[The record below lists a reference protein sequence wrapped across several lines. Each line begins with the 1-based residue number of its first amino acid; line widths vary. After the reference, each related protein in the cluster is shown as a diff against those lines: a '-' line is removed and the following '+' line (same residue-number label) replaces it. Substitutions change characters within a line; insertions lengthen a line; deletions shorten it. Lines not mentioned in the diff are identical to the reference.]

1 MVFTTKF
8 QSLYWDENLTQA
20 EICHV
25 SLIIRLSQVTSKRLI
40 LWALLTLTASPAPRL
55 TPWMKKLTCIIKHT
69 IFLPIFNLE
78 GLFFFVTITFNFRS
92 TGLPRCKNLW
102 IISSRY
108 RGYCLCAFGALSF
121 VLCFTSLVSFTGFY
135 TEDEPEVPCC
145 GGGITTSF
153 LGSLRGR
160 GERDPGNEVGGIN
173 TTQIKSLRFVLQK
186 IVKHA
191 E

>member
-25 SLIIRLSQVTSKRLI
+25 SLIIRLRQV
-40 LWALLTLTASPAPRL
+40 TLTASPALRL
-55 TPWMKKLTCIIKHT
+55 TTWVKKLTSII
-69 IFLPIFNLE
+69 NLE
-78 GLFFFVTITFNFRS
+78 GLFFFVTITFNFRN

-108 RGYCLCAFGALSF
+108 RGYCLCALYCFGALSF

-145 GGGITTSF
+145 GG
-153 LGSLRGR
+153 
-160 GERDPGNEVGGIN
+160 EIN
-173 TTQIKSLRFVLQK
+173 TKQIKSLRFFTKSSRKLLNMPSSARKSPYYDSNYCSVN
-186 IVKHA
+186 I
-191 E
+191 

>member
-69 IFLPIFNLE
+69 TFLPIFNLE
-78 GLFFFVTITFNFRS
+78 GLFSLSPLLSISEVRVYLGVKTCELFLHGIGVIVCVLYIVSELFLSFFVLRHWWVSQVFTPKMSQKYLVVEEELQPRS
-92 TGLPRCKNLW
+92 QGL
-102 IISSRY
+102 S
-108 RGYCLCAFGALSF
+108 
-121 VLCFTSLVSFTGFY
+121 
-135 TEDEPEVPCC
+135 
-145 GGGITTSF
+145 GGG
-153 LGSLRGR
+153 
-160 GERDPGNEVGGIN
+160 ERKLSNMPSSAR
-173 TTQIKSLRFVLQK
+173 KSPYYDSNYCSVN
-186 IVKHA
+186 I
-191 E
+191 